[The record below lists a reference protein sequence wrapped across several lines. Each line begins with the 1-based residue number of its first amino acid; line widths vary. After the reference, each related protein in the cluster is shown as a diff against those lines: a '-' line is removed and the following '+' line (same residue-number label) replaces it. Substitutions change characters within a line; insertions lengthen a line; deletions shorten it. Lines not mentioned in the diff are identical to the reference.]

1 MLFDRFEAYDVQETR
16 RISKEEGRLEG
27 RVEGRIGEIIR
38 LVCKKIEKKYSVPEI
53 ADMLE
58 EEEGV
63 IQQIYDIAVQFAP
76 EYDVEKIY
84 EKMKTE

>member
-16 RISKEEGRLEG
+16 RISKEEGRL
-27 RVEGRIGEIIR
+27 EGRIGEIIR